1 MRADRGWSAEQAGP
15 AHGPNLL
22 DITIDP
28 CTRALD
34 ERLRLIGRAQ
44 EYMAVAH
51 LCDLLPEVC
60 RNPVERSRLDAIP
73 RGQYHAPFDMRGRA
87 ALPEKSFRQGIVVR
101 PSPEILDLGLGKIR
115 KSELDVLGR
124 GNSLADL
131 RCTKARQQDQSQ
143 PAGQNHYRTSDH
155 ARPRPEAIGGDRP
168 NATTRMELCQLSNAA
183 RPRRGTVRQQR
194 RRHRP
199 PHLRGPGSD
208 KLPFIGGVRGTSSVI
223 LRALVVAGSRAP
235 DCAINLDRMHDRQ
248 CGSVHHVHT

>member
-87 ALPEKSFRQGIVVR
+87 ALPQERFRQSIVVR

-199 PHLRGPGSD
+199 PHLRGSGSD

-223 LRALVVAGSRAP
+223 LRAIVAAGSRAP
-235 DCAINLDRMHDRQ
+235 D
-248 CGSVHHVHT
+248 